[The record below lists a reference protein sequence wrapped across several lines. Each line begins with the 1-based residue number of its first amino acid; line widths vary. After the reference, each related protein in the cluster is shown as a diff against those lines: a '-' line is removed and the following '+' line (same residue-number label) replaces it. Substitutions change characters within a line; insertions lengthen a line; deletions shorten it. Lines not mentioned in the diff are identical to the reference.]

1 MNSFSASCSLDE
13 PLCMAAWVSILVVA
27 VLYILYKIIKFCK
40 HKPEELPETAQFPPQ
55 QSTNLEQ
62 ISTDET
68 LKPQDQLTV
77 NGVSRNPS
85 NTSVNQIH
93 MGNSSAVWQ
102 LLYPKKSRN
111 CTIFSTNVYKF
122 WTTFNR
128 CNRSHIRSTLV
139 FQNVS
144 QNW

>member
-1 MNSFSASCSLDE
+1 MNYFPASCSLDE

-40 HKPEELPETAQFPPQ
+40 HKPEELPETAQFPQQQ

-62 ISTDET
+62 ISMDET

-93 MGNSSAVWQ
+93 MGNSSAV
-102 LLYPKKSRN
+102 
-111 CTIFSTNVYKF
+111 
-122 WTTFNR
+122 
-128 CNRSHIRSTLV
+128 
-139 FQNVS
+139 
-144 QNW
+144 